1 MAERLPDHPEPVGDL
16 TYAGD
21 ARRRPRWLR
30 LTVMAALTVAAV
42 TYGVLPSLVAARAD
56 IDLVHT
62 ASMVFLGAAV
72 LLQVAS
78 WVTYTALTRAVL
90 PPTASVGWPT
100 QLAIDLTGF
109 GASHVLPGGGA
120 TAMGLRYRMMTR
132 TGVPPATVVTT
143 TATQT
148 VLSDV
153 ALAACYLLGAVAS
166 VPSVMEHRSLQVTA
180 AIGLAVVAGVVGGGA
195 FLVRGHSSL
204 TDRLHEAESR
214 FGEWLRP
221 RITRVGHELVTFLRD
236 GPRTGAA
243 SGFAVANWLLDA
255 ACLYV
260 CLAAYQGQHVGP
272 ALVLTAYGFANL
284 LGLLPLTPG
293 GLGVVEGALIPLLI
307 ALGTSSSVAVLGV
320 LTWRVLQFWLPVPV
334 AAACYVGLR
343 ISGRRRADSAPV

>member
-221 RITRVGHELVTFLRD
+221 
-236 GPRTGAA
+236 A
-243 SGFAVANWLLDA
+243 S
-255 ACLYV
+255 
-260 CLAAYQGQHVGP
+260 
-272 ALVLTAYGFANL
+272 
-284 LGLLPLTPG
+284 PG
-293 GLGVVEGALIPLLI
+293 SV
-307 ALGTSSSVAVLGV
+307 TSSSRSCETALGPGPRAASPSR
-320 LTWRVLQFWLPVPV
+320 TGCSTRRASTSASRPTRVST
-334 AAACYVGLR
+334 
-343 ISGRRRADSAPV
+343 SGRPWCSRPTASRTSSGSCP